1 MSQPD
6 PSRANLALQQARQA
20 LNLGKRTEA
29 RRFAMEAA
37 RNNPQLEEAW
47 LILAALASPEA
58 SLTYL
63 QRALEIN
70 PASERAQR
78 GMAWALKRKAESS
91 QPTAPFTVQATT
103 RPISIHPISPA
114 SAPASMPVA
123 STPVAPS
130 IQPARERT
138 RPAPAQ
144 PVVVKPARR
153 KSTWVWGLLALV
165 LIVCLSVAAWFALP
179 TLTAVANSGAAQR
192 PQGALVKPSLTPT
205 LTPTPTATFTPTITP
220 SPTPTPTETPTPIPT
235 DTPEP
240 QPTQPGAISQ
250 LQRPDGVDA
259 GEIWVDVDLTNQRSY
274 LVEDETV
281 IGWFVVSTGTWQHPT
296 VTGLYNIYVKYRYA
310 DMSGPGYYLPD
321 VPYVMYFYKGYGLHG
336 TYWHSNFGVP
346 MSHGCVNY
354 RTEDAG
360 FIYER
365 VEVGTPVYV
374 HY

>member
-6 PSRANLALQQARQA
+6 PARANLALQQARQA
-20 LNLGKRTEA
+20 LNSKKRTEA
-29 RRFAMEAA
+29 RRFAMQAA
-37 RNNPQLEEAW
+37 RLDPQLEEAW

-58 SLTYL
+58 SLRYL

-78 GMAWALKRKAESS
+78 GMAWALKRKAESA
-91 QPTAPFTVQATT
+91 QPAAPFTVQAPTQ
-103 RPISIHPISPA
+103 PISIQS
-114 SAPASMPVA
+114 SQAPARIAPAGPV
-123 STPVAPS
+123 VPS

-138 RPAPAQ
+138 RPSPPAPA
-144 PVVVKPARR
+144 KPDHR
-153 KSTWVWGLLALV
+153 KRTWIWGVLAIALV
-165 LIVCLSVAAWFALP
+165 ICLGAAAWFALP
-179 TLTAVANSGAAQR
+179 ALTAVANSGAALR
-192 PQGALVKPSLTPT
+192 PQGVLVKPSLTPT
-205 LTPTPTATFTPTITP
+205 HTPTPTATFTPTVTP
-220 SPTPTPTETPTPIPT
+220 SPTPTPTETPTPLPT
-235 DTPEP
+235 NTPEP
-240 QPTQPGAISQ
+240 QPTEPGAISW

-259 GEIWVDVDLTNQRSY
+259 GTIWVDVDLTNQRSY
-274 LVEDETV
+274 LVQDETV

-336 TYWHSNFGVP
+336 TYWHYNFGVP

-354 RTEDAG
+354 RTEDAA
-360 FIYER
+360 FIFER